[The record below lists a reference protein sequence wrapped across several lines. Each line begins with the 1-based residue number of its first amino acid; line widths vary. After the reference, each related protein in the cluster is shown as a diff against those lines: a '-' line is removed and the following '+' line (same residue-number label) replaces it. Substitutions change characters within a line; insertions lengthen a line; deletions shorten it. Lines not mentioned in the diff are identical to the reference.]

1 MLSLIY
7 YLFII
12 MQTYIFTIQKN
23 TNTIHKPSVTS
34 SLLQITSS
42 EYGCFDGEVN
52 VELTTNEGI
61 PLQSCR
67 LDSTDEGTNL
77 KKKIHLGEKAM

>member
-1 MLSLIY
+1 MLLLMH
-7 YLFII
+7 YLFVII
-12 MQTYIFTIQKN
+12 PTYIFSIQKN
-23 TNTIHKPSVTS
+23 TNTIYETSVTS
-34 SLLQITSS
+34 YLPQITSS

-77 KKKIHLGEKAM
+77 KKKIHVGEKAM